1 MNKKYEQYFV
11 SQPTSAHD
19 LHTINFNFAG
29 KELLFKTD
37 AGVFSKSRVDFGTN
51 VLLETIYTHFYE
63 LPRGKILDLGTG
75 YGPVGIAL
83 KALDKDL
90 DIDMVDI
97 NQRSLNLAKSNLELN
112 DFSANVFQSDIYENI
127 HENYAAIVVNPP
139 IRAGKTV
146 VTKML
151 VESKKHLIDGGI
163 ILAVLQ
169 KKQGAPSAEK
179 NLENTFGNVEILKRD
194 KGYYV
199 LRSSND

>member
-1 MNKKYEQYFV
+1 MNKKYEQYFA

-29 KELLFKTD
+29 KKLLFRTD

-51 VLLETIYTHFYE
+51 VLLETVYTHFRE
-63 LPRGKILDLGTG
+63 LPLGKILDLGTG
-75 YGPVGIAL
+75 YGSVGIAL

-97 NQRSLNLAKSNLELN
+97 NQRSLNLAKGNLELN

-127 HENYAAIVVNPP
+127 HENYAAIIVNPP

-199 LRSSND
+199 LRSNNN